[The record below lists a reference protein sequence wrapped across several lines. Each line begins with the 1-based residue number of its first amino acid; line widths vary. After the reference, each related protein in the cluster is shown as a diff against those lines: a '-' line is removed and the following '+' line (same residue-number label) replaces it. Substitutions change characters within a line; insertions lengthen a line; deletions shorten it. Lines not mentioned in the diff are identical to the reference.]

1 MDGKPV
7 PERHFSDA
15 ILAND
20 RLLKALISLL
30 VVERPERLEQL
41 KGVFDI
47 ARQIESPIGDMPEWT
62 WSRIRDELDVIAASF
77 GPELH

>member
-1 MDGKPV
+1 MQDQQV
-7 PERHFSDA
+7 PEKHLSDA

-30 VVERPERLEQL
+30 VVENPGRLEHL
-41 KGVFDI
+41 RTIFNI
-47 ARQIESPIGDMPEWT
+47 AETMQSPIAEMPDWT
-62 WSRIRDELDVIAASF
+62 WRRIEQELGVISASF